1 MTYWIV
7 GITIFFSLALL
18 IYMLFDDEKGK
29 K

>member
-7 GITIFFSLALL
+7 GITVFFCLALL
-18 IYMLFDDEKGK
+18 IFMLFDDEKGK